1 MKLRVAIV
9 LVVLVAIAPMFVS
22 STCQAIVRAALDAL
36 GQLTGAGN
44 A

>member
-9 LVVLVAIAPMFVS
+9 LVVLVAVAPVFVS
-22 STCQAIVRAALDAL
+22 STCQAIVRAAVATLS
-36 GQLTGAGN
+36 QLLGAGN